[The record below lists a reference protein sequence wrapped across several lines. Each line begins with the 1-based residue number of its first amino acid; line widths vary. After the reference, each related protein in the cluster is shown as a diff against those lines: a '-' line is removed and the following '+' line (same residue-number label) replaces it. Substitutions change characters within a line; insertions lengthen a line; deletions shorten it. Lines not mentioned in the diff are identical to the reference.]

1 MFNSIK
7 ALLNAVDLVA
17 VFERTVGAPVSSGG
31 AARAGWLM
39 YHCPCHA
46 DQHPSLAIT
55 PDRRHWVCFGRCNT
69 SGDALDWLQLRSG
82 LDLKQARAELET
94 LASGICVAAV
104 SKMPVKCISLPVGEG
119 ASIQVGEPPPQ
130 RWQLSAR
137 QTVHACE
144 AALWSNRGERAR
156 AWLNRRGLDD
166 TALRAWQ
173 IGFNPARRTV
183 SGLFVPRGIVI
194 PCLERGQ
201 VWSLKVRRAWPSPAP
216 KTGRGAS
223 NGPRGLNTP
232 SKGGPSRGQGCI
244 GPLTGEPKYVHV
256 AGSQPALFGAHT
268 LVGPHPPVVVVT
280 EGEFDAMLVHRL
292 AGDLVGV
299 VTLGSASTRLAET
312 WLTELLPMAHV
323 LVAYDADA
331 AGAKGA
337 AFWQALSQ
345 RVRRAIL
352 PAEPPVK
359 DLTDF
364 WLAGG
369 DVRQWLRFEIRRHFG
384 ILAEPSPNSLPTPA
398 LDFSKINPAAVSRA
412 VSPEGVPHEHDGH
425 V

>member
-1 MFNSIK
+1 MNISDLIQS
-7 ALLNAVDLVA
+7 VDLTT
-17 VFERTVGAPVSSGG
+17 VFERTGHQPTSTQG
-31 AARAGWLM
+31 RWLM
-39 YHCPCHA
+39 YRCPCHA
-46 DQHPSLAIT
+46 DRRPSLAIT
-55 PDRRHWVCFGRCNT
+55 PDRRRWVCFGRCNT

-201 VWSLKVRRAWPSPAP
+201 LWSLKVRRA
-216 KTGRGAS
+216 
-223 NGPRGLNTP
+223 
-232 SKGGPSRGQGCI
+232 
-244 GPLTGEPKYVHV
+244 TGEPKYVHV
-256 AGSQPALFGAHT
+256 TGSQPALFGAHT

-398 LDFSKINPAAVSRA
+398 LGIGEINPAAVSGA
-412 VSPEGVPHEHDGH
+412 ISPEGVPHEHDGH